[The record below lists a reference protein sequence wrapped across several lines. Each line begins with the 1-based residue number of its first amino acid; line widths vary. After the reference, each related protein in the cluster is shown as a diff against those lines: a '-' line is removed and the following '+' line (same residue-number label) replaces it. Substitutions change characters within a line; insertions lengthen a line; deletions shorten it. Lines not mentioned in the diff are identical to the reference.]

1 MSEANFVQA
10 SDEHPEY
17 PTVKIVD
24 PSSSYALL
32 ARDQQDRVCQTYVAV
47 KADRQ
52 GYSLNSEGLCSREVL
67 GNSTPEE
74 VVLAKQFLEHGIDP
88 RGIVR
93 KPSSTPVY
101 GPIEDDPFYPT
112 VNIVPTTKP
121 TNPKDIAA
129 ISKVPY
135 TRVPFPVLAE
145 AAVALHEGA
154 LKYGGYNWREAG
166 VQASVYIDAV
176 GRHLSAWFEG
186 EDIDPESG
194 LSHVTKAIAG
204 LMVLR
209 DGMIANNWVD
219 DRPQGCDGFIKALN
233 EKMAELNA
241 RYPEPKQPFIGLGKE
256 RRTYHG

>member
-1 MSEANFVQA
+1 MIFEIPDRESLEVESLRNLLLKYGKPNM
-10 SDEHPEY
+10 DEHPEY
-17 PTVKIVD
+17 PTVKFVNPTLVEFSRLTHEQKLNVIIAFNLQAAWFKGHSVSQAEED
-24 PSSSYALL
+24 AYEKMPGKLRDL
-32 ARDQQDRVCQTYVAV
+32 ATT
-47 KADRQ
+47 
-52 GYSLNSEGLCSREVL
+52 L
-67 GNSTPEE
+67 
-74 VVLAKQFLEHGIDP
+74 
-88 RGIVR
+88 
-93 KPSSTPVY
+93 
-101 GPIEDDPFYPT
+101 IEDGVT
-112 VNIVPTTKP
+112 VQALKEHLVSVPNTKP

-129 ISKVPY
+129 ISKVPF
-135 TRVPFPVLAE
+135 TRVPYPVLAE

-176 GRHLSAWFEG
+176 GRHLGAWFEG

-194 LSHVTKAIAG
+194 LSHITKAIAG

-209 DGMIANNWVD
+209 DGMIADNWVD